1 MMTSSNGPSSSKRKL
16 TDACTCSTS
25 QPKVARVGPQHHPPS
40 RTRKNKTHH
49 CCLRSLQPTLAESC
63 VSYLASGTPAR
74 VMFYSRN
81 QWCMF
86 PDPALDLLIKAFK
99 EDKSSATVSCD
110 GKEVLVDFLSFT
122 AVYKETKKQR
132 SIAWIDEA
140 GKCFFPPL
148 FIDQVSSESPE
159 APPVRA
165 GRSVERALRESQSPS
180 LSAADMLRKKIV
192 PVEKDSQMFLS
203 VQNMFLSGLGPF
215 AAPDIVLKIY
225 RYQPDASDN
234 LALSRLEEFE
244 KMIALAERKGVEAV
258 SGWFGCGKRDM
269 ARVLICGFKTYG
281 TDLYLMPQN
290 RAFSCVSLSDIDEKG
305 MQYMLLCRV
314 VPKFPR
320 EGNELNRK
328 YYVVP
333 LVDSE
338 SFIYPEY
345 VVCFKFSSV
354 VQEYLM
360 GLNCKQL
367 FERRA
372 TRFVSDLPNCRL
384 MMSKGGPKSP
394 WMSFSNLFAE
404 IQDEI
409 CPVARELLSFHYDE
423 LKDRKIT
430 REDLVKKIR
439 VIVGDQLLRATLTKL
454 QRTPSSWNRNP
465 VANVRHQDAMA
476 AASELVAAPLVSA
489 VCDLEQVD
497 TSLSIAVGSSR
508 ESRLIGTSLAPSN
521 CAIRDS
527 ALPASSNYGDSDSG
541 NICFL
546 SIEEGMRR
554 NNDAIDSILRAAKL
568 EPGS

>member
-1 MMTSSNGPSSSKRKL
+1 MTSSNGPSSSKRKL

-25 QPKVARVGPQHHPPS
+25 QPKIARVGPQYHPPS
-40 RTRKNKTHH
+40 RTIKNKSHH
-49 CCLRSLQPTLAESC
+49 CCLRSQQPTLAESC
-63 VSYLASGTPAR
+63 LSYLASGTPAR

-86 PDPALDLLIKAFK
+86 PDPALGLLIKAFK

-110 GKEVLVDFLSFT
+110 GQEVLVDFLSFT
-122 AVYKETKKQR
+122 AVYKESKKQR

-159 APPVRA
+159 APPGRA
-165 GRSVERALRESQSPS
+165 GRSVERAPHESQPPS

-192 PVEKDSQMFLS
+192 LVEKDSQMFLS
-203 VQNMFLSGLGPF
+203 VQNIFLSGLGPF

-244 KMIALAERKGVEAV
+244 KMIALAGRKGVEVV

-269 ARVLICGFKTYG
+269 ARVLIHGFRTFG

-314 VPKFPR
+314 IPKFPR
-320 EGNELNRK
+320 EGNELNSK

-338 SFIYPEY
+338 SVIYPEY

-367 FERRA
+367 FERRV
-372 TRFVSDLPNCRL
+372 TRFASDLPNYH
-384 MMSKGGPKSP
+384 MMLSKEGPKSP
-394 WMSFSNLFAE
+394 WMSFANLFAE

-409 CPVARELLSFHYDE
+409 CPVARELLSLHYDE
-423 LKDRKIT
+423 LKNRKIT

-439 VIVGDQLLRATLTKL
+439 IIVGDQLLRATLTKL

-465 VANVRHQDAMA
+465 VANVRHHDVMA
-476 AASELVAAPLVSA
+476 AAAELVAGPLVST
-489 VCDLEQVD
+489 VCDSEQVD

-521 CAIRDS
+521 CAIPDS
-527 ALPASSNYGDSDSG
+527 ALPAASNYGDRDSG